1 MPDPDA
7 ARTRRPSCDAS
18 LAIPGGN
25 VSAQSDFESTETAP
39 WPNPAYAWYVVAI
52 LTLAYTVSFI
62 DRQILNLLVQPIRAD
77 LEISDTQIS
86 LLQGFAFA
94 IFYSIMGVPIARL
107 ADRGNRRN
115 VIAAGIF
122 LWCLMTAACGLA
134 RNFLQL
140 FLARVGVG
148 VGEAALSPPAYSIIA
163 DYFPPDR
170 LARATGTY
178 ALGVYSGAGIAML
191 AGGAVIDL
199 VSGMG
204 PVDLPLVGSVRPWQL
219 TFFAVGLP
227 GLAVGALMYTV
238 REPVRRDA
246 GRAAGKSDVSLS
258 EVRDFML
265 GERRFFASLFVGL
278 SFLGIV
284 MIAFLSWSPTYFIRL
299 HEWTGAEVGYRY
311 GLVLL
316 LFGTSGSAGAGWFAD
331 WLQQRG
337 HRNAAI
343 RTAIGVSLIALP
355 FSIAMPLVAS
365 DSVSLALLVP
375 VTFLLSSPVGLSA
388 AAVQL
393 VTPNR
398 MRAQV
403 TAVYFLVVAFVGSGF
418 GPMAV
423 ALCTDYVFGDDMA
436 VGKSLA
442 LVAGVLIPLGVAS
455 LVFARPRS
463 RAPAEH
469 V

>member
-1 MPDPDA
+1 VSTNHDTASSDA
-7 ARTRRPSCDAS
+7 T
-18 LAIPGGN
+18 
-25 VSAQSDFESTETAP
+25 P

-62 DRQILNLLVQPIRAD
+62 DRQILNLLVQPIRDD
-77 LEISDTQIS
+77 LGISDTQIS

-107 ADRGNRRN
+107 ADQGNRRN

-122 LWCLMTAACGLA
+122 IWCAMTAMCGLA
-134 RNFLQL
+134 RNFAQL
-140 FLARVGVG
+140 FLARIGVG

-199 VSGMG
+199 ISGLGDVS
-204 PVDLPLVGSVRPWQL
+204 LPLIGDIRPWQL

-227 GLAVGALMYTV
+227 GLAVAALMYTV
-238 REPVRRDA
+238 REPARR
-246 GRAAGKSDVSLS
+246 GAADQSEKGKVSLG

-265 GERRFFASLFVGL
+265 SERRFFLSLFTGL

-284 MIAFLSWSPTYFIRL
+284 MIAFLSWSPTFFIRL
-299 HEWTGAEVGYRY
+299 HEWSGAEVGFRY

-316 LFGTSGSAGAGWFAD
+316 LFGTSGSVAAGWFAD
-331 WLQQRG
+331 WMQQRG
-337 HRNAAI
+337 HRNAI
-343 RTAIGVSLIALP
+343 LRTAIGVSLIALP
-355 FSIAMPLVAS
+355 FAVAMPLVDN
-365 DSVSLALLVP
+365 DSLSLALLVP

-388 AAVQL
+388 AAVQM

-442 LVAGVLIPLGVAS
+442 VVAGLLLPLGSAA
-455 LVFARPRS
+455 LLFARTRS
-463 RAPAEH
+463 ADESAH
-469 V
+469 G